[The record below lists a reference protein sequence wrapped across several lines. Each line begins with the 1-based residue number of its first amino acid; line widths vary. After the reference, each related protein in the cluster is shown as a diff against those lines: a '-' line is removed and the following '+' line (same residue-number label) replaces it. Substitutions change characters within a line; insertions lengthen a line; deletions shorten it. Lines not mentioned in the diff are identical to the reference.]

1 MKPAR
6 HNCQRSVVRKSVPRL
21 IVCEINAVVIRWRAF
36 QLNTCTALPQEW
48 VNLQQE
54 KGHRRRVGGQNIN
67 RQNTK
72 WFVGF
77 LSRPVIGSIFW
88 YFVCIIPTWFGI
100 LSGSSR
106 TKKCLF
112 YILCCSGHFLA
123 RFFWV
128 LGVGRPVSLKNPN
141 NPFLGWLKTLSNDDN
156 DLRYS
161 PPAWRR
167 GSAKSSKTRGHVAHS
182 GVSEQGPL
190 CLFTFLTFCLSA
202 FLT

>member
-1 MKPAR
+1 MIWCADKK
-6 HNCQRSVVRKSVPRL
+6 CQRTTYQIILSGIFVVVWYYFL
-21 IVCEINAVVIRWRAF
+21 H
-36 QLNTCTALPQEW
+36 LNFHGILP
-48 VNLQQE
+48 
-54 KGHRRRVGGQNIN
+54 GCSG
-67 RQNTK
+67 
-72 WFVGF
+72 
-77 LSRPVIGSIFW
+77 
-88 YFVCIIPTWFGI
+88 IPTWFGI

>member
-1 MKPAR
+1 M
-6 HNCQRSVVRKSVPRL
+6 HSVASRVSEPTTRKRP
-21 IVCEINAVVIRWRAF
+21 
-36 QLNTCTALPQEW
+36 
-48 VNLQQE
+48 QE
-54 KGHRRRVGGQNIN
+54 KGG
-67 RQNTK
+67 
-72 WFVGF
+72 
-77 LSRPVIGSIFW
+77 
-88 YFVCIIPTWFGI
+88 
-100 LSGSSR
+100 R
-106 TKKCLF
+106 TKYQQTKYQMICWFFVQTCYWLNFLVFCLHHPNMIWDF
-112 YILCCSGHFLA
+112 VRIISNKKMFILHFVLFWALSCS
-123 RFFWV
+123 FFWV